1 MARKTQKTIGIA
13 FAGTRPG
20 TAMSTVPT
28 APGLRTRPVTRF
40 EPPSLRRIRPLRELA
55 RLTQFADLLKTLSIH
70 RVKVRYTRSRLG
82 MLWALLHPLSMM
94 LVFAL
99 MVSFIRGAPAQEVP
113 YAVFAYAGLLP
124 WAAFSSGLSG
134 AAGALTS
141 HAALVTKVAFPREIL
156 PVTYVVAGL
165 TDLAI
170 ASTALVGMMFWFRVP
185 LTPTAIWSVVAVAL
199 LALFLVAAGLIVS
212 AVQVRHRD
220 VGLAMPVV
228 LQTWMFATPVLY
240 PLSAARRALPPAL
253 YGLYIANPMAGIVDS
268 FRRAVVLNQ
277 HPDSAALAVGALVIL
292 ALLPASYVYFKHA
305 ERTMADVV

>member
-1 MARKTQKTIGIA
+1 
-13 FAGTRPG
+13 
-20 TAMSTVPT
+20 MSIVPS

-40 EPPSLRRIRPLRELA
+40 EPPSLGNIRPLRELS

-70 RVKVRYTRSRLG
+70 RVKVRYKRSRLG
-82 MLWALLHPLSMM
+82 ILWALLHPLSMM

-99 MVSFIRGAPAQEVP
+99 MFSFIRGAPAQAVP

-124 WAAFSSGLSG
+124 WTAFSSGLSS

-156 PVTYVVAGL
+156 PATYIVAAL

-170 ASTALVGMMFWFRVP
+170 ASTALVGMMFWFHVP

-199 LALFLVAAGLIVS
+199 LALFLMAAGLIVS

-228 LQTWMFATPVLY
+228 LQMWMFATPVLY
-240 PLSAARRALPPAL
+240 PLSAARRALPSAL

-268 FRRAVVLNQ
+268 FRRAVVLHQ
-277 HPDSAALAVGALVIL
+277 HPDSAALAVSALVIL
-292 ALLPASYVYFKHA
+292 ALLPPSYVYFKHA